1 MEWGVRTVLDTT
13 RPTADAAN
21 GVGRLEVHNLC
32 HEYAREGVSQGQQVL
47 DGIELDIAAGEF
59 VCVLGASGCGKSTL
73 LMIMAGLVRP
83 TGGQVVLD
91 GKAVT
96 GPSRER
102 GVVFQEYALLP
113 WKTVRANVALG
124 PRLQGQSRAD
134 ARAVADRYLEMVGL
148 TESGSK
154 YPHELSGG
162 MRQRAAVAR
171 TLAAEPSVMLMDEPF
186 AAVDAQTR
194 SLLQEDLVQIWE
206 ETGRTIV
213 FVTHSVD
220 EAALLADRVV
230 VLTTSPG
237 RVKDVHVVPTPRRER
252 FDPNAAAANA
262 TFAATLLMSVRE
274 DVPGRRSGPIR
285 P

>member
-1 MEWGVRTVLDTT
+1 MRRVLDTT
-13 RPTADAAN
+13 RPPAQAAN
-21 GVGRLEVHNLC
+21 GVGRLEVRNLC
-32 HEYAREGVSQGQQVL
+32 HQYVREGTSKGQQVL

-83 TGGQVVLD
+83 TGGQVILD
-91 GKAVT
+91 GKPVT

-124 PRLQGQSRAD
+124 PRLQGRSRTE
-134 ARAVADRYLEMVGL
+134 ARAVADHYLEMVGL
-148 TESGSK
+148 TESGTK

-194 SLLQEDLVQIWE
+194 SLLQEELVHIWE

-230 VLTTSPG
+230 VMTTSPG
-237 RVKDVHVVPTPRRER
+237 RVKEVLPVPTLRRER
-252 FDPNAAAANA
+252 FKPESAAENA
-262 TFAATLLMSVRE
+262 TLAASLLLSVRQ
-274 DVPGRRSGPIR
+274 DDPARDPGPSR

>member
-1 MEWGVRTVLDTT
+1 MKGVLDTT
-13 RPTADAAN
+13 KPSVDAAN
-21 GVGRLEVHNLC
+21 GVGRLEVHDLC
-32 HEYAREGVSQGQQVL
+32 HQYVRDRASEGQLVL

-73 LMIMAGLVRP
+73 LMIMAGLIRP

-91 GKAVT
+91 GIPVT

-113 WKTVRANVALG
+113 WKTVRSNVALG
-124 PRLQGQSRAD
+124 PRLQGRSRAD

-148 TESGSK
+148 ADSGAK

-171 TLAAEPSVMLMDEPF
+171 TLAADPSVLLMDEPF

-194 SLLQEDLVQIWE
+194 SLLQEELVHIWE

-230 VLTTSPG
+230 VLTSSPG
-237 RVKDVHVVPTPRRER
+237 RVKEVLPVPTPRSER
-252 FDPNAAAANA
+252 FDPGRAAENA
-262 TFAATLLMSVRE
+262 TFAATLLLSVRQ
-274 DVPGRRSGPIR
+274 DGPGRASGSSR
-285 P
+285 R